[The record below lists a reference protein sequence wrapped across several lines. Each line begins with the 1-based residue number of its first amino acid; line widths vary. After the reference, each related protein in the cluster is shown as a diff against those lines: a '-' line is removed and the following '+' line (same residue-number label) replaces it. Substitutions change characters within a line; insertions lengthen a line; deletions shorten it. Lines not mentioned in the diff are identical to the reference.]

1 MIPST
6 AATVVS
12 ADPAT
17 AAAAPSAVAV
27 LLAELYQK
35 LGRAPRAYEIGSTH
49 SHGVLEMLAGKL
61 PVTVLSEAAADADL
75 VLIHA
80 ELEFE
85 ALVQTLYA
93 LRDALRLD
101 TVLCGFGIHDSRWPG
116 TSVAVPQ
123 FIGDYRTYRGL
134 WIANRAGVQQ
144 LKLWPEYASVAHLV
158 QQVQAEHD
166 KRARAP
172 QPARAAARPATL
184 SAEEVRWALRVLLDR
199 EPQSPQETEDQRRR
213 LPDMAALRRELAASS
228 EFKEKNPGLFWL
240 SCSGDEPRMALEL
253 EASAAE
259 RSALLAHV
267 QSTWEHLGATEP
279 HWSVLTAEQFK
290 RARIAETE
298 EAFYRTGEANV
309 QTLWRTLA
317 RNGIEP
323 ARLHSC
329 LEYGCGLGRV
339 TRWLAARFATVYG
352 VDISRA
358 HLQGAAHHLAG
369 RGIGNVEFRHVAAV
383 AELAALPR
391 VDLVYSVI
399 VLQHNPPP
407 VIEAIVQALLAALNP
422 GGVAYFQ
429 VPTYQRGYRFVC
441 REYLASRGGERHME
455 MHVLPQARVF
465 ELAAAAKARVLE
477 VLEDKW
483 TGIVDGGRS
492 NTFVIHKD

>member
-1 MIPST
+1 
-6 AATVVS
+6 
-12 ADPAT
+12 
-17 AAAAPSAVAV
+17 V
-27 LLAELYQK
+27 LNE
-35 LGRAPRAYEIGSTH
+35 P
-49 SHGVLEMLAGKL
+49 
-61 PVTVLSEAAADADL
+61 AADADL

-101 TVLCGFGIHDSRWPG
+101 TVLCGFGMHDSQAWPG
-116 TSVAVPQ
+116 VSLAVQQ
-123 FIGDYRTYRGL
+123 FIGDYRIERDL
-134 WIANRAGVQQ
+134 WIANPAGVQQ

-158 QQVQAEHD
+158 QQVQSEHD
-166 KRARAP
+166 KRVRVAA
-172 QPARAAARPATL
+172 PARTVERPAALT
-184 SAEEVRWALRVLLDR
+184 AEEARWAFRVLLDR
-199 EPQSPQETEDQRRR
+199 EPQSPQEIDDTRRGAA
-213 LPDMAALRRELAASS
+213 DMAALRREVATSA
-228 EFKEKNPGLFWL
+228 EFKAKNAGLFWL
-240 SCSGDEPRMALEL
+240 SCSGDEPPMTVEL

-259 RSALLAHV
+259 RSALFAHI

-290 RARIAETE
+290 RARIGETE

-317 RNGIEP
+317 RNGIDA
-323 ARLHSC
+323 ARLTSC

-339 TRWLAARFATVYG
+339 TRWLAGRFATVSG

-358 HLQGAAHHLAG
+358 HLQGAAHHLAAQ
-369 RGIGNVEFRHVAAV
+369 GIRNVEFRHLATFAD
-383 AELAALPR
+383 LAALPR
-391 VDLVYSVI
+391 ADLVYSVI

-422 GGVAYFQ
+422 GGVACFQ

-441 REYLASRGGERHME
+441 REYLASRGAERHME

-465 ELAAAAKARVLE
+465 ALAAAAGARVLE

-483 TGIVDGGRS
+483 TGIVDGGLS
-492 NTFVIHKD
+492 NTFVIHKA